1 MNTWSIVHSKTDDD
15 CIMLNNRILI
25 GCIKWDSNETREEIV
40 NVLNNKEKQIEEL
53 TKENEFL
60 KWYSEELEVHLPK
73 ELLQQVKE
81 FYEKRVRK

>member
-15 CIMLNNRILI
+15 CIMLNNCILI